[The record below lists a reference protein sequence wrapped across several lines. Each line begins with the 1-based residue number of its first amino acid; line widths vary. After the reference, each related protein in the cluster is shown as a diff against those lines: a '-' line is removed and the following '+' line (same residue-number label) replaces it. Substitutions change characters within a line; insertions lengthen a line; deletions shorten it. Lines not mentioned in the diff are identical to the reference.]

1 MDNKRIKN
9 VNRIL
14 AIFILIFSPFFICAT
29 SVTFMDDGGAMGFGY
44 LILPFFILGSLFII
58 PAIISLFKNNLTN
71 KFYFLIN
78 IVGSIYTILFL
89 VLII

>member
-1 MDNKRIKN
+1 MNNKRIKN

-14 AIFILIFSPFFICAT
+14 SIFILVFSPFFIYAT
-29 SVTFMDDGGAMGFGY
+29 SVTFMEGGGAMGFGY
-44 LILPFFILGSLFII
+44 LLVPFFILGNLFIV

-71 KFYFLIN
+71 TFYFLIN

-89 VLII
+89 VLLI